1 MARRSGFLDAG
12 VGTIIITTMTL
23 FVYARLSPDDRAYL
37 LNGLAGANHSVV
49 FRVDLPET
57 EQATAMQRADIVLG
71 NPPPDWF
78 SDSMR
83 FRWWQLDSAG
93 FERYSHLTMPSDS
106 AVCNVGDYYAWPC
119 AETMMAGI
127 LGLYRDIPPLAVLQ
141 SRNEWVGGPRRR
153 KLRLLRNQT
162 VIILGAG
169 AIAQFLSQMLT
180 GFGCCVLLMARTN
193 PQATIHTV
201 DDLKTALPDADIVI
215 STLPGS
221 AAGFFTAD
229 LIAAMKPGSLFANV
243 GRGNTV
249 DEPALI
255 DALQR
260 EHLWGAVLDVTETE
274 PLPAENPLWTLPNVI
289 LTQHTGGGLPNE
301 DRGKL
306 TRFLENYPRFLAGEP
321 LPNQIDL
328 ARGY

>member
-1 MARRSGFLDAG
+1 MNSK
-12 VGTIIITTMTL
+12 TL
-23 FVYARLSPDDRAYL
+23 FVYARLLLDDRDYL
-37 LNGLAGANHSVV
+37 LNGLSGANHTPV

-57 EQATAMQRADIVLG
+57 EHVSALQRADIVLG
-71 NPPPDWF
+71 NPPPGWF
-78 SDSMR
+78 SDSMQ
-83 FRWWQLDSAG
+83 FRWWQIDSAG
-93 FERYSHLTMPSDS
+93 FERYSHLTVPPDS
-106 AVCNVGDYYAWPC
+106 VVCNVGDYYAWPC

-141 SRNEWVGGPRRR
+141 SRTEWVGGPRRR
-153 KLRLLRNQT
+153 KLRLLCNQT

-169 AIAQFLSQMLT
+169 AIAQFLRQMLV
-180 GFGCCVLLMARTN
+180 GFGCRVLLMARTN
-193 PQATIHTV
+193 PEAQIHTV
-201 DDLKTALPDADIVI
+201 NDLKTALPDADVVV

-229 LIAAMKPGSLFANV
+229 LIAAMKPGSVFANV

-255 DALQR
+255 EALQR
-260 EHLWGAVLDVTETE
+260 EHLWGAVLDVTDIE

-306 TRFLENYPRFLAGEP
+306 TRFLENYPRFVAGESV
-321 LPNQIDL
+321 PNQITL

>member
-1 MARRSGFLDAG
+1 
-12 VGTIIITTMTL
+12 MTL

-37 LNGLAGANHSVV
+37 LNGLDGGNHTAV

-57 EQATAMQRADIVLG
+57 EQAPALQRADIVLG
-71 NPPPDWF
+71 NPPANWF
-78 SDSMR
+78 SESMQ

-93 FERYSHLTMPSDS
+93 FEQYRHLIIPADS
-106 AVCNVGDYYAWPC
+106 VICNVGDYYAWPC

-141 SRNEWVGGPRRR
+141 NRCEWVGGPRRR
-153 KLRLLRNQT
+153 KLRLLRGQT
-162 VIILGAG
+162 VVILGAG
-169 AIAQFLSQMLT
+169 AIARFLRQMLA
-180 GFGCCVLLMARTN
+180 GFGCRVWLMARTS
-193 PQATIHTV
+193 PDAQIHSV
-201 DDLKTALPDADIVI
+201 GDLKTALPDADIVI
-215 STLPGS
+215 NTLPGS
-221 AAGFFTAD
+221 AAGFFTAE
-229 LIAAMKPGSLFANV
+229 LIATMKPGSVFANV

-255 DALQR
+255 GALQR

-306 TRFLENYPRFLAGEP
+306 TRFLENHPRFVAGEL

-328 ARGY
+328 GRGY

>member
-1 MARRSGFLDAG
+1 MLKLHTSHQTSNTERQTNF
-12 VGTIIITTMTL
+12 MTL
-23 FVYARLSPDDRAYL
+23 FIYARLSPDDRTYL
-37 LNGLAGANHSVV
+37 LNGLVGASHTPV
-49 FRVDLPET
+49 FRVDLPEA
-57 EQATAMQRADIVLG
+57 EQAIALQQADIVLG

-78 SDSMR
+78 TDSMR

-93 FERYSHLTMPSDS
+93 FERYSHLTVPVNS
-106 AVCNVGDYYAWPC
+106 VVWNVGDYYAWPC

-141 SRNEWVGGPRRR
+141 SRGEWVGGPRRR
-153 KLRLLRNQT
+153 KLRLLRDQS

-169 AIAQFLSQMLT
+169 AIAQFLRQMLL
-180 GFGCCVLLMARTN
+180 GFGCHVSLMARTN
-193 PQATIHTV
+193 PEAQIHTI
-201 DDLKTALPDADIVI
+201 DDLKTALPNADIVI

-229 LIAAMKPGSLFANV
+229 LIAAMKPGSVFANV

-249 DEPALI
+249 DESALI
-255 DALQR
+255 EALQR
-260 EHLWGAVLDVTETE
+260 QHLWGAVLDVTETE
-274 PLPAENPLWTLPNVI
+274 PLPAENPLWTLSNVI

-306 TRFLENYPRFLAGEP
+306 TRFLDHYPRFVAAEL
-321 LPNQIDL
+321 LPNRIEL

>member
-1 MARRSGFLDAG
+1 MNFK
-12 VGTIIITTMTL
+12 TL
-23 FVYARLSPDDRAYL
+23 FVYARLLPDDRAYL
-37 LNGLAGANHSVV
+37 LDDLAGGNHIPV

-57 EQATAMQRADIVLG
+57 EQAAALQQADIVLG
-71 NPPPDWF
+71 NPPADWF
-78 SDSMR
+78 SDTMR

-93 FERYSHLTMPSDS
+93 FERYSHIAVPPG
-106 AVCNVGDYYAWPC
+106 AVVCNVGDYYAWPC

-141 SRNEWVGGPRRR
+141 SRGEWVGGPRRR
-153 KLRLLRNQT
+153 KLRLMHGQT

-169 AIAQFLSQMLT
+169 AIAQFLRQMLA
-180 GFGCCVLLMARTN
+180 GFGCRVSLMARTN
-193 PQATIHTV
+193 PEATIHTI
-201 DDLKTALPDADIVI
+201 DDLKTALPGADIVV

-229 LIAAMKPGSLFANV
+229 LIAAMKPGSVFANV

-255 DALQR
+255 EALQR
-260 EHLWGAVLDVTETE
+260 NYLWGAVLDVTETE
-274 PLPAENPLWTLPNVI
+274 PLPAENPLWTLPNVL

-306 TRFLENYPRFLAGEP
+306 TRFLDNYPRFMAGEMP
-321 LPNQIDL
+321 PNQIDL

>member
-1 MARRSGFLDAG
+1 MNSE
-12 VGTIIITTMTL
+12 TL
-23 FVYARLSPDDRAYL
+23 FIYARLSPDDRAYL
-37 LNGLAGANHSVV
+37 LNSLAGADHAPV
-49 FRVDLPET
+49 FAVDLPEP
-57 EQATAMQRADIVLG
+57 EQAPALQRADIVLG
-71 NPPPDWF
+71 NPPADWF
-78 SDSMR
+78 SGPMQ

-93 FERYSHLTMPSDS
+93 FERYSHLAVPPNAT
-106 AVCNVGDYYAWPC
+106 VCNVGDYYAWPC

-141 SRNEWVGGPRRR
+141 SRTEWVGGPRRR
-153 KLRLLRNQT
+153 KLRLLRGQT

-169 AIAQFLSQMLT
+169 AIAQFLRQMLA
-180 GFGCCVLLMARTN
+180 GFGCRVLLMARTN
-193 PQATIHTV
+193 PEAQLHTV
-201 DDLKTALPDADIVI
+201 DELEAALPGADVVI

-229 LIAAMKPGSLFANV
+229 LIATMKPGSVFANV

-321 LPNQIDL
+321 LPSQITL
-328 ARGY
+328 GRGY